1 MDRPTIHL
9 PYGLTLAPCA
19 SWRGRDVAAASF
31 RRIGA
36 AAQLASGAS
45 RAACYGHKGAAGPGR
60 IDPLPP
66 FGPIHLPYS
75 RSA

>member
-1 MDRPTIHL
+1 MDPQAVHL
-9 PYGLTLAPCA
+9 PYGLVLTSRLPG
-19 SWRGRDVAAASF
+19 SIGEVSSRHF
-31 RRIGA
+31 RHIGA

-60 IDPLPP
+60 IDPTPP

>member
-1 MDRPTIHL
+1 MDARAIHV
-9 PYGLTLAPCA
+9 PYGSTVVPCA
-19 SWRGRDVAAASF
+19 SWRGSDARTQHF
-31 RRIGA
+31 RRIDA

-45 RAACYGHKGAAGPGR
+45 RAACYGYKGAAGPGR
-60 IDPLPP
+60 IDLTSP